1 MEKLSLSLPEN
12 TLAQLSAAKESLE
25 TILKEALTALY
36 LYGSAVQAG
45 LRPSSDLDLLLVA
58 RNPLNATVRERL
70 TKTLLELSG
79 PVGDQHL
86 RPLEL
91 TVISAKELCAAH
103 FPPLNDYQ
111 FGDGCVRNLKKDITR
126 SLGPIP
132 ISRCFSLRPALTPY
146 P

>member
-70 TKTLLELSG
+70 TKTLLELSAPSG
-79 PVGDQHL
+79 
-86 RPLEL
+86 
-91 TVISAKELCAAH
+91 ISISGRWSLPSSAQKSSVRRI
-103 FPPLNDYQ
+103 FPRLMTISSGN
-111 FGDGCVRNLKKDITR
+111 GCVRNLKKDITR
-126 SLGPIP
+126 SHGPIP